1 MAENGGGHGTR
12 AVIAALLANLGI
24 AAAKLVGFLLTG
36 ASSMLAE
43 ALHSVA
49 DSANQAT
56 LIVGGRIAKRGPDS
70 KHPFGHGRVRYFA
83 AFLVAVVL
91 FTLGSLFSL
100 YEGYEKLR
108 HPHELE
114 STEIAIA
121 ILVVALVL
129 EGLSLRTAVRE
140 ADPLRGRQSWWSF
153 IRTTKKPELAVVLL
167 EDAAAEVGLA
177 FALVGVGLAAVTGD
191 PLWDALGT
199 LAIGALLA
207 VVAVVLGIE
216 MYSLLVGE
224 AASPEQQAEI
234 REAILSTGGVA
245 RLVQLRTMHL
255 GPDEVLVVGG
265 LQLDPELSAD
275 DAARVIDQAQ
285 ARIREI
291 LPSARV
297 IYLEPDLP
305 AAVAETS

>member
-1 MAENGGGHGTR
+1 MVEDGALAAGATVVVVGGGVMGCS
-12 AVIAALLANLGI
+12 IA
-24 AAAKLVGFLLTG
+24 FH
-36 ASSMLAE
+36 LAE
-43 ALHSVA
+43 RGVDVVVLERGTVCSGMTARSGALVRMHYTNEPEARMAVTGLGYF
-49 DSANQAT
+49 QHWKER
-56 LIVGGRIAKRGPDS
+56 VGGWCG
-70 KHPFGHGRVRYFA
+70 
-83 AFLVAVVL
+83 
-91 FTLGSLFSL
+91 FT
-100 YEGYEKLR
+100 
-108 HPHELE
+108 
-114 STEIAIA
+114 
-121 ILVVALVL
+121 
-129 EGLSLRTAVRE
+129 
-140 ADPLRGRQSWWSF
+140 
-153 IRTTKKPELAVVLL
+153 
-167 EDAAAEVGLA
+167 
-177 FALVGVGLAAVTGD
+177 VTGD

-255 GPDEVLVVGG
+255 GPEEVLVVGG
-265 LQLDPELSAD
+265 LELDRELSAD

-297 IYLEPDLP
+297 IDLEPDLP
-305 AAVAETS
+305 AAVTVAR